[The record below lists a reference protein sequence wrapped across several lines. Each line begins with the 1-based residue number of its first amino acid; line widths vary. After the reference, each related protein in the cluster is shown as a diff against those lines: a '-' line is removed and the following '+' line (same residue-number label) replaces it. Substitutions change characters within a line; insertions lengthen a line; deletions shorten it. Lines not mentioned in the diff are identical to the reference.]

1 MNKTLY
7 LKLNQISE
15 IHEKRVY
22 LKDIAEIYSDDPA
35 LMAKCRALKIR
46 TVPDDHNGR
55 YVDSVITVLEKI
67 YELDPQI
74 QVNNLGETDFIIEYE
89 SPDYAKDRFNTLKV
103 AVLCILIFF
112 GSAFSIMVFNNDVG
126 VDEVFAQ
133 TYQLFTGRESDGYT
147 VMELG
152 YSIGIA
158 VGIIVFYNHL
168 GGKRITKDPTPMEVQ
183 MRQYE
188 DDVNT
193 TLVEG
198 CNRKETNIDVD

>member
-35 LMAKCRALKIR
+35 LMAKCLALKIR

-74 QVNNLGETDFIIEYE
+74 QINNLGETDFIIDFQKPRPPRYL
-89 SPDYAKDRFNTLKV
+89 SAWLKTA
-103 AVLCILIFF
+103 AVCLISFF
-112 GSAFSIMVFNNDVG
+112 GAAFAIMTFNNDVNVG
-126 VDEVFAQ
+126 DVLGQVYFQ
-133 TYQLFTGRESDGYT
+133 VMGRQPDGFGL
-147 VMELG
+147 MEAG
-152 YSIGIA
+152 YSVGLA
-158 VGIIVFYNHL
+158 VGILVFFNHFAVKKL
-168 GGKRITKDPTPMEVQ
+168 NTDPTPLEVE
-183 MRQYE
+183 MRLYE
-188 DDVNT
+188 ENICK
-193 TLVEG
+193 TLIDQAD
-198 CNRKETNIDVD
+198 RKEKEIDVD

>member
-35 LMAKCRALKIR
+35 LMAKCLALKIR

-74 QVNNLGETDFIIEYE
+74 QINNLGETDFII
-89 SPDYAKDRFNTLKV
+89 DFQK
-103 AVLCILIFF
+103 
-112 GSAFSIMVFNNDVG
+112 
-126 VDEVFAQ
+126 AQ
-133 TYQLFTGRESDGYT
+133 TAPLSKRLVKNCSRLPDQLLRR
-147 VMELG
+147 
-152 YSIGIA
+152 GICH
-158 VGIIVFYNHL
+158 YDL
-168 GGKRITKDPTPMEVQ
+168 
-183 MRQYE
+183 
-188 DDVNT
+188 
-193 TLVEG
+193 
-198 CNRKETNIDVD
+198 